1 MSRPCLRERLW
12 LWGMPVNAL
21 QRTEAFGG
29 LGFADS
35 SLDTEQAMART
46 GVTNV
51 LLAGGLPLTAATL
64 ASMPSARRIL
74 AKDSLHRGVP
84 DGGNRLDPD
93 AATGSRELWLSSGA
107 LALTAPDSF
116 EVMDGAESPQLVA
129 IAPSSIDQ
137 GESGE
142 PGSPTPG
149 PAGDALAI
157 DLCDG
162 TVAGRAAADLGH
174 DQASHGDSGRG
185 GHGHD
190 HGGGAVDLPIL
201 IGGIG
206 GFVLAGLV
214 AIVRAYRSG
223 RSFSGGLVL
232 WCVPIFTVALI
243 FVAVFGPDCEVGDA
257 PVTFD
262 PLLLHGIVL
271 SFFATTI
278 FAAFA
283 VCSSVWVGKGATFC
297 ATAALFLL
305 GLWRGGSSNVAE
317 TAAWTET
324 YPADAGGGLWSFVP
338 DFQIFWVG
346 DLAYTPEVV
355 PDAVFVTRAGLYAV
369 AFAVTFLAIG
379 ALSLRHR
386 SL

>member
-1 MSRPCLRERLW
+1 MSRIGP
-12 LWGMPVNAL
+12 
-21 QRTEAFGG
+21 AF
-29 LGFADS
+29 FAV
-35 SLDTEQAMART
+35 ARNT
-46 GVTNV
+46 FFEVV
-51 LLAGGLPLTAATL
+51 RQPAFAVVFVVTL
-64 ASMPSARRIL
+64 ASF
-74 AKDSLHRGVP
+74 
-84 DGGNRLDPD
+84 
-93 AATGSRELWLSSGA
+93 AASPA
-107 LALTAPDSF
+107 LALLTIGD
-116 EVMDGAESPQLVA
+116 ETQLLKDFGLSTLLLSGFVLTCLAAGNVVRREIDDRTTLTLLAKPISRDLFVFAKFAGVVLAVA
-129 IAPSSIDQ
+129 VVVFVF
-137 GESGE
+137 GV
-142 PGSPTPG
+142 
-149 PAGDALAI
+149 ALLFA
-157 DLCDG
+157 
-162 TVAGRAAADLGH
+162 ARAAADLGH
-174 DQASHGDSGRG
+174 DHASHGDSGRG

-223 RSFSGGLVL
+223 RSFAGGLVL

-317 TAAWTET
+317 TAAGTET